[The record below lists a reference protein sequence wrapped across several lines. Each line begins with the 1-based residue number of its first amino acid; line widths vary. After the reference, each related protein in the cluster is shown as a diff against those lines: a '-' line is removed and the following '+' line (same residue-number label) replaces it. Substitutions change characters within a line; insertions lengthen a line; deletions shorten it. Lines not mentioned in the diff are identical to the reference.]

1 MARTRNTNL
10 LSNAYNKGG
19 YNPGFTDI
27 FTATTKGMGSVNQKQ
42 PKNNTYEDRVI
53 DSEIKNFNQ
62 AIDFDYDKVPPELLD
77 QVKQHVNTMSKERG
91 NLGLISSQMDSSDL
105 TKIDLDQNRDMIDS
119 GIAKLGGEFATL
131 KQLRKGWKDDNDNN
145 SISKMVS
152 NEDKLKIHAILNNKL
167 PMSFTPDGRIMFG
180 EGDEAFGLDEM
191 PSYYNKDSVS
201 AGKMLTNYT
210 TVFDENRKLKND
222 DGSYNHWGNL
232 YHNQFQTMLQDGG
245 DQSLLSLAFDDVGLE
260 TRDGGL
266 LGNKEDWQTQLD
278 AINGD
283 DPLAAD
289 AAREELR
296 NALTEQYMNTLNRQA
311 VEGVKHQ
318 KILDDKNKNKNIA
331 TIEPWHT
338 DLDTYVT
345 NLPTGTIPNANDWRI
360 NAQNSDYTIIHP
372 EEKIKVEVFKKNG
385 DPHDPPQFKEE
396 WQVNTSK
403 IQLRPKKGGS
413 TLATDD
419 ASLTF
424 GINEVE
430 KIAKALKIKY

>member
-1 MARTRNTNL
+1 MATTRNTNL
-10 LSNAYNKGG
+10 LSNAYNKQG

-42 PKNNTYEDRVI
+42 PKDNTYEDRVI

-119 GIAKLGGEFATL
+119 GVVKLGDQFATL
-131 KQLRKGWKDDNDNN
+131 KALREGWKDDNDNN

-167 PMSFTPDGRIMFG
+167 AMSFTPDGRIMFG

-210 TVFDENRKLKND
+210 TVFDKNRKLQND

-232 YHNQFQTMLQDGG
+232 YHNQFQQLLTEGG

-266 LGNKEDWQTQLD
+266 LGHKEDWQTQLD

-283 DPLAAD
+283 DPLAAE

-296 NALTEQYMNTLNRQA
+296 FALTKQYMTTLNDQA
-311 VEGVKHQ
+311 NAGVKEQ
-318 KILDDKNKNKNIA
+318 EILDEKEKNKPSKTEQARIDDWNNQTALIEKNKN
-331 TIEPWHT
+331 
-338 DLDTYVT
+338 YVIPGYGGNVINAHPDGKGGYTLKFAPSAGT
-345 NLPTGTIPNANDWRI
+345 NLQGTYPDSYVDSNGNPIV
-360 NAQNSDYTIIHP
+360 YTL
-372 EEKIKVEVFKKNG
+372 EE
-385 DPHDPPQFKEE
+385 
-396 WQVNTSK
+396 
-403 IQLRPKKGGS
+403 
-413 TLATDD
+413 
-419 ASLTF
+419 
-424 GINEVE
+424 
-430 KIAKALKIKY
+430 AKQHLKY